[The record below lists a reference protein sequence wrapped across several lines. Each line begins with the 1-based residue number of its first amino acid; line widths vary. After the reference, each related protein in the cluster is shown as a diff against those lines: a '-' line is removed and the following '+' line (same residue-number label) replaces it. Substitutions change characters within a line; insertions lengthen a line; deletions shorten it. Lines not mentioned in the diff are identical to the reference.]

1 MTDLQFISMVVY
13 LGLVGG
19 AWYHGWHVG
28 IKAGAGNMYDY
39 LYDRGTT
46 VSYTHLTLPTT

>member
-1 MTDLQFISMVVY
+1 MIVY

-28 IKAGAGNMYDY
+28 IKIV
-39 LYDRGTT
+39 RVICTT
-46 VSYTHLTLPTT
+46 IFTTEELNEKVCTCQIRK